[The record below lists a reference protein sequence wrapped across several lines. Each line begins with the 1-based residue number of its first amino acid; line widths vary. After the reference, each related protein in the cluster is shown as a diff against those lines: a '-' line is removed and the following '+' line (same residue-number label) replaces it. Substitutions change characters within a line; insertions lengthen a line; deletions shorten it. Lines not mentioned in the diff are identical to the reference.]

1 MSWPDKQYPQFGGE
15 NVHGY
20 LSADIICSMQDT
32 NRAKL
37 EEKCERETD
46 NVQGQISVRIFAP
59 TRGYCAII
67 FQIFLQ
73 SAWKNIFTNSILF
86 AAWHGFRYDFMNK
99 TMFTF
104 SCNSHKKLSRI
115 EWNFEER
122 LIVMDVR
129 FQNWGISL
137 G

>member
-1 MSWPDKQYPQFGGE
+1 M
-15 NVHGY
+15 HGY

-67 FQIFLQ
+67 FQIFCKAREKIYLRT
-73 SAWKNIFTNSILF
+73 ALF

-115 EWNFEER
+115 E
-122 LIVMDVR
+122 
-129 FQNWGISL
+129 
-137 G
+137 